1 MVLKFEQ
8 ILKELQQKKYRT
20 VYLLMG
26 EESYYID
33 RITDYITEHALTEE
47 EKAFNQIILYGRD
60 TDVATVINTA
70 KRFPMMAKN
79 QVVVL
84 KEAQYLK
91 KIEDLYYYTDQPVNS
106 TILVINYKHAK
117 LDKRKKVYKSILE
130 NGVILDSKK
139 LYDYQIPQW
148 ISGYLKSKNYT
159 IDQKAAA
166 LLTEFLGTDLSKI
179 ANELNKLFVILPTN
193 SKITP
198 EIIEK
203 NIGISKEYNAFELQK
218 ALGSK
223 NAVKAYKIVDYL
235 GKNQKTSHIN
245 ITLSLLFSYFSKLMI
260 YNDNRQKNDTEIASK
275 LKISP
280 FFIKDYKQAA
290 QYYSKNKIINVI
302 SLLREYD
309 IKSKGIDNL
318 STSAAELLK
327 ELTFKILN

>member
-8 ILKELQQKKYRT
+8 IIKELQQKKYRP

-33 RITDYITEHALTEE
+33 KITDYITKHILTEE
-47 EKAFNQIILYGRD
+47 EKAFNQIIFYGRD

-70 KRFPMMAKN
+70 KRYPMMSKN
-79 QVVVL
+79 LVVVL

-91 KIEDLYYYTDQPVNS
+91 KIEDLFYYTDRPVSS
-106 TILVINYKHAK
+106 TILVINYKHANI
-117 LDKRKKVYKSILE
+117 DKRKKVYISILK
-130 NGVILDSKK
+130 NGVILEAKK

-148 ISGYLKSKNYT
+148 IAGYLKLKNYS

-166 LLTEFLGTDLSKI
+166 LLTEFLGNDLSKI
-179 ANELNKLFVILPTN
+179 VNELNKLFIILPIN

-203 NIGISKEYNAFELQK
+203 NIGINKEYNAFELQK

-235 GKNQKTSHIN
+235 GKNQNTNHIN
-245 ITLSLLFSYFSKLMI
+245 MTLALLFSYFSKLLI
-260 YNDNRQKNDTEIASK
+260 YYEIRQKNNNEIALS
-275 LKISP
+275 LKINP
-280 FFIKDYKQAA
+280 FFIKDYQQAA
-290 QYYSKNKIINVI
+290 QYYSKNKITNII

-309 IKSKGIDNL
+309 IKSKGINNL